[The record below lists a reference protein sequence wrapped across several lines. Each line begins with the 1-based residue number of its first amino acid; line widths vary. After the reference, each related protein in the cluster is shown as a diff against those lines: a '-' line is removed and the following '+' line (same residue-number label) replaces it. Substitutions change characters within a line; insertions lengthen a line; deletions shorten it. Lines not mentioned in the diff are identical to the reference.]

1 MRGRRPVARPQG
13 DAGMVSAE
21 LAAAVPAVLLT
32 LVVGVTAVR
41 LGVDEVRCVDAARLA
56 ARALARGDSEA
67 AAVALAARAAP
78 AGSAVT
84 VSGVGAEVRVQ
95 VTAGGDLVGWGT
107 VTMHGEATA
116 PREAMAG
123 SGTSAA
129 SGAAGSPGGSQ

>member
-1 MRGRRPVARPQG
+1 MVRPPR

-67 AAVALAARAAP
+67 AARELAVRSGPAA
-78 AGSAVT
+78 SAVS
-84 VSGVGAEVRVQ
+84 VLGQGSDVVVV
-95 VTAGGDLVGWGT
+95 VTAERDVAGLGRITVQGT
-107 VTMHGEATA
+107 ATA
-116 PREAMAG
+116 PRETTGGQDM
-123 SGTSAA
+123 TS
-129 SGAAGSPGGSQ
+129 